1 MVFLNISIFLHLCV
15 CVCVCVCERERERE
29 ADLHMFCVIVQ
40 AVGEL
45 YVMWVCHPAENCH
58 YRDLCTNSLS
68 KLPKVHFSL
77 SFCLKFMLCAIF
89 PQDLENRGLCKAHI
103 FSVAG
108 VQKSETTSEKVCF
121 VFFKMNTNLCCFK
134 IYSLLFVYLFIMYVY
149 K

>member
-1 MVFLNISIFLHLCV
+1 MCV
-15 CVCVCVCERERERE
+15 CERERERERERE

-45 YVMWVCHPAENCH
+45 YVMRVCHPAENCH

-89 PQDLENRGLCKAHI
+89 PQDLENRIVQSLY
-103 FSVAG
+103 FSVAV
-108 VQKSETTSEKVCF
+108 VQKCETTSERVCF

-134 IYSLLFVYLFIMYVY
+134 YIHFYLFIYLLYVY
-149 K
+149 